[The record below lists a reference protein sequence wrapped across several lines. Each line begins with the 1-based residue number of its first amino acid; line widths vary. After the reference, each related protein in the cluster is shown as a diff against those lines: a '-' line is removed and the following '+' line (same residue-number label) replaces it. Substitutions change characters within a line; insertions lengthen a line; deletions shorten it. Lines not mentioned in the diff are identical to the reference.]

1 VLVVAAAVFLVVF
14 GLLAYCVVKFRKR
27 ADDDGR
33 EPAQV
38 YGSNQVE
45 LAWTVIP
52 ILIVVTL
59 FLATAR
65 VIADIQ
71 NADRPGSPI
80 EVIAIGHQFWW
91 EYRFLGLNVVTAYEL
106 HILVSD
112 PANPTPTY
120 IKLLSADT
128 DHSFWV
134 PRLTGKTDLIPN
146 RVNRIWSGILS
157 ARRQLSV
164 TASEFQQRRAA
175 MRRHKV
181 SRRTDGTGYP
191 NQRRH
196 QALRECL
203 DPAGSR

>member
-52 ILIVVTL
+52 ILIVVTW
-59 FLATAR
+59 
-65 VIADIQ
+65 
-71 NADRPGSPI
+71 P
-80 EVIAIGHQFWW
+80 
-91 EYRFLGLNVVTAYEL
+91 
-106 HILVSD
+106 
-112 PANPTPTY
+112 
-120 IKLLSADT
+120 
-128 DHSFWV
+128 
-134 PRLTGKTDLIPN
+134 
-146 RVNRIWSGILS
+146 
-157 ARRQLSV
+157 QLSV